1 MSIINRDLV
10 RDINSGKCLVLI
22 GSGPSIELGLPSWHT
37 LANNVISC
45 LNKDEHKSD
54 IQKCRY
60 LLRDRN
66 YPAIFSIGE
75 KLLGSEFLKNLIK
88 ESYAYDATNGK
99 SYSYL
104 TNWPFPIYLTTNYDD
119 CIYNHLRSNQ
129 VVPIKKVNTQTD
141 FTSLNAY
148 EKNIVFKIHGD
159 ADNYDSIVLTQ
170 EQYDEFLSSNKRA
183 YWREK
188 ICSVLHMLPV
198 LIIGYSISDPDFKS
212 QLERAKKI
220 ALETKVYLI
229 TADMPPEDASKLN
242 LDYGIKVI
250 TYKNIN
256 GDHSELLRLLKRY
269 NRFVAK
275 RKSVNIG
282 REETSFDEVETASSL
297 YIFTKLVSTKA
308 ITTCLL
314 RSYMGLII
322 DELFRSYSESLVS
335 RLDLLKSIN
344 GRLFTN
350 TIDIEVFEAAI
361 DSLYELGLI
370 GVSEDALQILAPGK
384 EIHSRSYA
392 SSHNVETKFNLLC
405 GDYLKQR
412 CPEIN
417 DMQVEEV
424 IARLKKGLI
433 VCFKRRGIE
442 IVKSI
447 SGQTDMD
454 FSTSTDMIEVI
465 NQYFDDI
472 NEYELRS
479 ASADLLID
487 VILNPKDE
495 VRDYLVMISHG
506 FFAFHALG
514 LEKTSLICR
523 KQIAKDTEWI
533 VDSSILIPL
542 IALHCD
548 SHDYAVDILNR
559 MKSCELVLYATE
571 NILHEVVSHAI
582 WMITHYRNCTYDS
595 GELLSVILDSPGH
608 KPNLFINGY
617 VNWSVGKASPS
628 VIKYIEYCFPSEYGK
643 KYEDRVRNILLDKYI
658 NIIDIADKID
668 QNADYLSDISIMA
681 EQIKQKRRERGTVRG
696 SDGGDH
702 QSLTEAEIK
711 TLCMKHS
718 MYFLTNSTFLDSGST
733 DQDRFAWNP
742 DTMYKYLTMIST
754 VLPDSDLLFQSMM
767 QEFYYAGFDVMNQD
781 AVHEYFKEPVRQ
793 ASFAIEEVKNDF
805 SNELKNSNLGKMV
818 DRFDRLD
825 YYQKPFYARRITEY
839 IVRKRSEDLQA
850 KEKAAEAKINEA
862 ALSIKERKE
871 YEILKQKDVQKKT
884 GSKNKKKHQKKK
896 KKAKSKKK
904 K

>member
-10 RDINSGKCLVLI
+10 KDINSGKCLVLI
-22 GSGPSIELGLPSWHT
+22 GSGPSIELGLPSWYA
-37 LANNVISC
+37 LANSVVNS
-45 LNKDEHKSD
+45 LNKDEYKRE
-54 IQKCRY
+54 IQKCKY
-60 LLRDRN
+60 LLKDRN

-88 ESYAYDATNGK
+88 ESYACDRTDGT

-104 TNWPFPIYLTTNYDD
+104 TNWPFHIYLTTNYDD

-129 VVPIKKVNTQTD
+129 VVPIKKGNTQTD

-148 EKNIVFKIHGD
+148 EKDIVFKIHGD

-170 EQYDEFLSSNKRA
+170 EQYDEFLSSSKRT

-198 LIIGYSISDPDFKS
+198 LIVGYSISDPDFKS

-220 ALETKVYLI
+220 ALENKVYLI

-242 LDYGIKVI
+242 LDYGIKII

-256 GDHSELLRLLKRY
+256 GDHSELLRLLNRY

-275 RKSVNIG
+275 RKSINIG

-297 YIFTKLVSTKA
+297 YIFIKLVSTEA
-308 ITTCLL
+308 ITSSLL

-322 DELFRSYSESLVS
+322 DELFSSYPESLVS
-335 RLDLLKSIN
+335 RFDLLNCIN
-344 GRLFTN
+344 KRLFTN

-361 DSLYELGLI
+361 DKLYELGLI
-370 GVSEDALQILAPGK
+370 GVTEETVQILAPGK
-384 EIHSRSYA
+384 DIHSRSYA
-392 SSHNVETKFNLLC
+392 SSHNVESKFDLLC

-412 CPEIN
+412 CQEIS
-417 DMQVEEV
+417 DKQVEEV

-442 IVKSI
+442 IVTSI
-447 SGQTDMD
+447 SGKTDID

-472 NEYELRS
+472 DEYELRS

-487 VILNPKDE
+487 VILNPTNE
-495 VRDYLVMISHG
+495 VKDYLVMISHG
-506 FFAFHALG
+506 FFAYHALG
-514 LEKTSLICR
+514 LEKTSLMCR

-548 SHDYAVDILNR
+548 SQEYAADLINR
-559 MKSCELVLYATE
+559 MKSCGLALYATE
-571 NILHEVVSHAI
+571 KILHEVVSHAI
-582 WMITHYRNCTYDS
+582 WMINRYLNCNYDN
-595 GELLSVILDSPGH
+595 GELLSAILDSPGH
-608 KPNLFINGY
+608 KRNLFIDGY

-628 VIKYIEYCFPSEYGK
+628 VKKYIEYCFPSEYGK
-643 KYEDRVRNILLDKYI
+643 KYEDRVRNILLDKYV
-658 NIIDIADKID
+658 NILDIADRFD
-668 QNADYLSDISIMA
+668 LNADYLSDICIRA
-681 EQIKQKRRERGTVRG
+681 EQIKQKRMERGTVRG

-702 QSLTEAEIK
+702 QSQTEAEIMA
-711 TLCMKHS
+711 LCMKHS
-718 MYFLTNSTFLDSGST
+718 MYFLTNSTFLNSSSE
-733 DQDRFAWNP
+733 DQERFAWNP

-754 VLPDSDLLFQSMM
+754 ELPDSDLLFQSMM
-767 QEFYYAGFDVMNQD
+767 QEFYYAGFDVMNQE
-781 AVHEYFKEPVRQ
+781 AVHEYFKDPVKQ
-793 ASFAIEEVKNDF
+793 ARFAIEEVKKEF
-805 SNELKNSNLGKMV
+805 SNELKNGNLRRMV
-818 DRFDRLD
+818 NRFEGLD
-825 YYQKPFYARRITEY
+825 DFQKPFYARRITEY

-850 KEKAAEAKINEA
+850 KANAAEAKISEA

-871 YEILKQKDVQKKT
+871 YEILKQKDIQKKT
-884 GSKNKKKHQKKK
+884 GSKNKRKHQKKK
-896 KKAKSKKK
+896 RKPKGKKK